1 MRGVKGLSDKN
12 NGAYTVGLCS
22 LPQSCLVVL
31 AYATPT
37 TPALRACLSLH
48 RQNVSSY
55 PDQLELLRLY
65 QGLQPAFKFSSY
77 SCEQGSKLL
86 HPIPA
91 VKQSCQSVNLFEICD
106 LFSGH
111 FILLHCGAKE
121 KLLAV
126 QEKMTKSVTFSF
138 SRRGLRQNEEII
150 SRINSAAVDRKETLR
165 CNCWS
170 RKVILNFLKIKG
182 VIVFL
187 ILFQS
192 QQCFVPPQGW
202 GRIYIFFSPKRVL
215 IRRCSL
221 YLQPHSSDVLCNRLF
236 I

>member
-1 MRGVKGLSDKN
+1 MPRR
-12 NGAYTVGLCS
+12 
-22 LPQSCLVVL
+22 LPRRSVL
-31 AYATPT
+31 ASHSTDKMSQVIRINWNCSGYTKVYSPH
-37 TPALRACLSLH
+37 LSSVHTAASKDLNYYI
-48 RQNVSSY
+48 QY
-55 PDQLELLRLY
+55 PL
-65 QGLQPAFKFSSY
+65 SNS
-77 SCEQGSKLL
+77 
-86 HPIPA
+86 H
-91 VKQSCQSVNLFEICD
+91 VKSVNLFEICD

-126 QEKMTKSVTFSF
+126 QEKMTNSVTFSF